1 MSEELV
7 LLIADRED
15 NRAALSEPLA
25 REGYAVVSAASVEDA
40 REVLAGRAPDVALL
54 DLSGGV
60 SVGVSGCHRLRSL
73 PELAATSVIFIAGPG
88 EGELEQRAFELGIDD
103 LLVKPVGP
111 TELRVRVRFLL
122 RVKQSERELEHR
134 NRDLLRLQRQKDELG
149 ALLVHELRNPLAAVM
164 TNAAYLIELGT
175 LQGDDEQALRDIVSA
190 AESMTRMVMNLV
202 DLHQSEDRGLP
213 LRVEAIEPGRL
224 IGDVVNA
231 MRRRAGERSHK
242 LGARVEG
249 EVPVLHGDYEL
260 LRRVFE
266 NLVDNALRN
275 TPRGGE
281 VDLECRS
288 SGSMIEF
295 GVRDQ
300 GPGVPEDMRTRVFEK
315 YVQLEA
321 RPKGPIRTSRGL
333 GLAYCKAAVEAHGGT
348 IGVESAEQGGALF
361 RVCLPLVPPKQDDAQ
376 RSETKSS

>member
-7 LLIADRED
+7 LLIADEEQ
-15 NRAALSEPLA
+15 NRAALAGPLS
-25 REGYAVVSAASVEDA
+25 REGYSLVSAASVEGVRDA
-40 REVLAGRAPDVALL
+40 LAGRKPEVALL

-60 SVGVSGCHRLRSL
+60 AVGVHGCHRLRSL
-73 PELAATSVIFIAGPG
+73 PELEATSVMFIVGPG
-88 EGELEQRAFELGIDD
+88 EAELEQRAFEVGIDD

-111 TELRVRVRFLL
+111 TELVVRVRFLL
-122 RVKQSERELEHR
+122 RVKQGERALEQQ

-149 ALLVHELRNPLAAVM
+149 ALIVHELRNPLAAVM
-164 TNAAYLIELGT
+164 TNAAYLIELGM
-175 LQGDDEQALRDIVSA
+175 LKGDDEQALRDIVTA

-202 DLHQSEDRGLP
+202 DLHQSEDGRLP
-213 LRVEAIEPGRL
+213 LRIEAIEPGRL
-224 IGDVVNA
+224 IGDVVNT

-242 LGARVEG
+242 LRARVEG

-288 SGSMIEF
+288 AGAMIEF

-300 GPGVPEDMRTRVFEK
+300 GPGVPADMRTRVFEK
-315 YVQLEA
+315 YVQLES

-333 GLAYCKAAVEAHGGT
+333 GLAYCKAAVEAHGGK

-361 RVCLPLVPPKQDDAQ
+361 RVWLPPVPPARGDAQ
-376 RSETKSS
+376 RSDT